1 MGPLASA
8 LVGLLLLVVLTGVA
22 PALLL
27 GRTRAEAAAL
37 APGVTVAVCA
47 VSVALSVLS
56 GSALAPWLAALGLAG
71 WLSWWRGRRAVT
83 LRGGE
88 PDGWSLAVAALVA
101 FVPLLLVDYPA
112 TTADARSIWWLHAA
126 WFRSGGDLARSAMDA
141 PVLPDIHPSY
151 PPAVPGVIAAVWT
164 LRDAYDR
171 EVALRVTQLLTA
183 YGAAALAF
191 FTRRVLRVTGALAI
205 TVAAGVAWL
214 GWSAK
219 AEIGLSGLVD
229 LTWALW
235 LATAAV
241 LVLAGPSDR
250 RTLAAGAL
258 FTALAALTK
267 TEGQVGALVLVG
279 LALVRHRSNWRG
291 WAPLA
296 ATTAGVIGLWA
307 LVIRPGPQEHG
318 DWSRLRDLLR
328 GGTDVHER
336 LTMSVS
342 RVATEL
348 GPLVGLSA
356 ATVVVL
362 LVLARLTRRPLVQ
375 PGLLSLLLLV
385 AGYAVLLPVTFAI
398 RPEPIDFLLDV
409 SAYRTVVAVR
419 LLVWVDLVLAGVAA
433 ARALGIIGTSA
444 QGGAPS
450 ITDPG
455 AGAPSPGVTS

>member
-1 MGPLASA
+1 M
-8 LVGLLLLVVLTGVA
+8 
-22 PALLL
+22 
-27 GRTRAEAAAL
+27 
-37 APGVTVAVCA
+37 
-47 VSVALSVLS
+47 
-56 GSALAPWLAALGLAG
+56 
-71 WLSWWRGRRAVT
+71 
-83 LRGGE
+83 
-88 PDGWSLAVAALVA
+88 
-101 FVPLLLVDYPA
+101 
-112 TTADARSIWWLHAA
+112 
-126 WFRSGGDLARSAMDA
+126 
-141 PVLPDIHPSY
+141 
-151 PPAVPGVIAAVWT
+151 
-164 LRDAYDR
+164 
-171 EVALRVTQLLTA
+171 
-183 YGAAALAF
+183 
-191 FTRRVLRVTGALAI
+191 
-205 TVAAGVAWL
+205 
-214 GWSAK
+214 
-219 AEIGLSGLVD
+219 
-229 LTWALW
+229 
-235 LATAAV
+235 
-241 LVLAGPSDR
+241 
-250 RTLAAGAL
+250 AAGAL